1 MSILLT
7 ASVADVILIAV
18 VCGCQRIV
26 NSKYMSNEVLEK
38 IKIALAIITL
48 ILLLCL
54 ASVAIKYNGNA

>member
-1 MSILLT
+1 MTILLA

-18 VCGCQRIV
+18 VCGCQRII
-26 NSKYMSNEVLEK
+26 NLNHMSNETLEK